1 MKDRVKEYVKSRSLD
16 KPDRHREKNYERI
29 ILASILRE
37 ENVSY
42 MDIGRIMKRNHATII
57 NMMKNYEWLKKYSDF
72 RKLEKSI
79 KAQLKHYT
87 IEERVLQVDNMAE
100 LHWLQ
105 EEIKKSLEK

>member
-1 MKDRVKEYVKSRSLD
+1 
-16 KPDRHREKNYERI
+16 
-29 ILASILRE
+29 
-37 ENVSY
+37 